1 MMVRVFRH
9 HISLYAILLA
19 TLEVSFFVLG
29 GLFLIGFVPGA
40 VALSY
45 DGVDRDF
52 LIASLSL
59 AIFITVC
66 SVGFYN
72 RRATMRSELRV
83 VQWVVVLCLVS
94 AVLGGVFL
102 VYWSAFGQSEQFP
115 FGLWG
120 TTVAVYVLAAL
131 VARFFFEYVIRD
143 RAVLKKRI
151 IVLGAGPQAERIYN
165 ITQQDSQCLF
175 EVIGFLRCNDG
186 EDDEVKVGPLLHD
199 EMRTERCALA
209 DFADSNDV
217 DEIVVT
223 IRDRRRP
230 KGQLG
235 NGLPIWEMMD
245 CKLRGIRVTEFAT
258 FWERE
263 LGRVD
268 LESIRPS
275 WIIFSEGFDVSVF
288 KRIFKRAFDLFF
300 STLFVLLT
308 LPVMLLAAIA
318 IKLDSKGPVFYSQER
333 VGRGGKTF
341 SIRKFRSMRTDAEA
355 GGAVWAKKND
365 DRVTRVGKFIRKTRI
380 DEIPQ
385 ILNVLNGDMSFVGPR
400 PERPVFVKELEEQVP
415 YYKERHRIKPGIT
428 GWAQINYPYG
438 ATVKDSCEK
447 HTFDLYY
454 MKNIGLFLDM
464 VILMQ
469 TVRVVLFGEGA
480 R

>member
-19 TLEVSFFVLG
+19 TLEVSFFILG

-40 VALSY
+40 VALNY
-45 DGVDRDF
+45 HGVDRDF
-52 LIASLSL
+52 LVGSLSL
-59 AIFITVC
+59 AIFVTVC

-72 RRATMRSELRV
+72 RRATLRSELRV
-83 VQWVVVLCLVS
+83 VQWGAVFLLVS

-102 VYWSAFGQSEQFP
+102 VYWWMFGQTETFP

-120 TTVAVYVLAAL
+120 TTVLVYVLAAL

-151 IVLGAGPQAERIYN
+151 IVLGAGPQAERVFRTAQN
-165 ITQQDSQCLF
+165 DPQCLF
-175 EVIGFLRCNDG
+175 EVVGFLRCSDG
-186 EDDEVKVGPLLHD
+186 DEPTTVAPLLAD
-199 EMRTERCALA
+199 EMRTERYALA
-209 DFADSNDV
+209 DFAAANDV

-230 KGQLG
+230 PGKLG

-245 CKLRGIRVTEFAT
+245 CKLRGVRVTEFPT

-275 WIIFSEGFDVSVF
+275 WIIFSDGFDVSIA
-288 KRIFKRAFDLFF
+288 KRIFKRSFDLFF
-300 STLFVLLT
+300 SSLFVLIT
-308 LPVMLLAAIA
+308 LPIMIVTAIA
-318 IKLDSKGPVFYSQER
+318 VKLDSRGPVFYSQER
-333 VGRGGKTF
+333 VGRDGKLF
-341 SIRKFRSMRTDAEA
+341 KIRKFRSMRTDAEA
-355 GGAVWAKKND
+355 KGAVWAQKND

-400 PERPVFVKELEEQVP
+400 PERPVFVSDLEEKIP

-438 ATVKDSCEK
+438 ATLDDACQK

-454 MKNIGLFLDM
+454 MKNIGLFLDL

>member
-19 TLEVSFFVLG
+19 ALEVSFFVLG
-29 GLFLIGFVPGA
+29 GLFLIGFIPGA
-40 VALSY
+40 VALNY

-59 AIFITVC
+59 AIFVTVC

-72 RRATMRSELRV
+72 RRATLRSELRV
-83 VQWVVVLCLVS
+83 VQWGAVLILVS

-102 VYWSAFGQSEQFP
+102 VYWSMFGKTEEFP

-120 TTVAVYVLAAL
+120 TTVLVYVLAAL
-131 VARFFFEYVIRD
+131 IARFFFEYVIRD

-151 IVLGAGPQAERIYN
+151 IVLGAGPQAERIYESG
-165 ITQQDSQCLF
+165 QKDPQSLF
-175 EVIGFLRCNDG
+175 EVIGFMRCSDND
-186 EDDEVKVGPLLHD
+186 EDVKVAPLLED
-199 EMRTERCALA
+199 GLRTQRCALA
-209 DFADSNDV
+209 DFADANDV

-230 KGQLG
+230 PGKLG

-245 CKLRGIRVTEFAT
+245 CKLRGIRVTEFPT

-275 WIIFSEGFDVSVF
+275 WIIFSDGFDVSVA
-288 KRIFKRAFDLFF
+288 KRLFKRAFDLFF

-308 LPVMLLAAIA
+308 LPIMVLTAIA
-318 IKLDSKGPVFYSQER
+318 VKLDSRGPVFYSQER
-333 VGRGGKTF
+333 VGLNGKTF

-355 GGAVWAKKND
+355 SGAVWAKQND

-400 PERPVFVKELEEQVP
+400 PERPVFVKELEEVVP

-438 ATVKDSCEK
+438 ATVEDSCEK
-447 HTFDLYY
+447 HSYDLYY
-454 MKNIGLFLDM
+454 MKNIGLFLDL